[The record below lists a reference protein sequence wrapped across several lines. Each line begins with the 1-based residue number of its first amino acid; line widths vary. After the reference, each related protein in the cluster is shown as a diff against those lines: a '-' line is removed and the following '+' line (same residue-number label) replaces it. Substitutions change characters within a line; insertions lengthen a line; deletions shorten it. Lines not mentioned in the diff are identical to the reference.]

1 LKENL
6 TFGQKSI
13 CSLTAGFF
21 GALFGNPADLVLVRK
36 QNDTTLKP
44 EERRN
49 YKNAFDAF
57 SRIVKEEGIF
67 ALWRGCSPTVLKAM
81 ATNFG
86 GLGPYDEVKERMNKW
101 RGTID
106 SMESRLM
113 YVQKKKKRY

>member
-1 LKENL
+1 M
-6 TFGQKSI
+6 I
-13 CSLTAGFF
+13 
-21 GALFGNPADLVLVRK
+21 RK
-36 QNDTTLKP
+36 QNDTTLRP

-49 YKNAFDAF
+49 YKNVFDAF
-57 SRIVKEEGIF
+57 SRIIKEEGIL

-106 SMESRLM
+106 TMESRIVYASFCLSCFILNCLVWIA
-113 YVQKKKKRY
+113 YKYI